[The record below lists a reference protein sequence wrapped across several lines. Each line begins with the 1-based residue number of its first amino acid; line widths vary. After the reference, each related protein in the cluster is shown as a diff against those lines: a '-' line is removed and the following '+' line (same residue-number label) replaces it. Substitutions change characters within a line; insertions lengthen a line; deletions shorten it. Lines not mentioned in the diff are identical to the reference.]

1 MTATMIKK
9 YRLSTLAIALLS
21 SLIAS
26 CSSSLQPINSSEASL
41 GYVTQITQALR
52 NLPAPKEKM
61 VVTVYKFKDQTG
73 QYKDESPSMT
83 YSSAVTQG
91 ATAMLIKALT
101 EAGNGTWFTV
111 LERESISNL
120 LNERKII
127 QQTRQQYADSAKNN
141 AAAAKNNA
149 AAAKNTDLT
158 PLLYSPLIY
167 EGGVIAYQ
175 SNSITGGIGARYLGI
190 GGSTD
195 FQRDFVSIYLRLV
208 SVKNGNIL
216 QSIDTAKT
224 IFSFKVDA
232 GAFKFVALKDLL
244 EVEAGFT
251 SNEPSQMA
259 VLEAIEK
266 AVYAS
271 VLEGAMSGLWQFKD
285 PNQAAFLLTE
295 YKKEKNND
303 YMPNLPIT
311 TDVMSRQLTK

>member
-1 MTATMIKK
+1 MTAIMLKK
-9 YRLSTLAIALLS
+9 YRLNTLAIVLLS

-26 CSSSLQPINSSEASL
+26 CSSSLQPITSSKASL

-52 NLPAPKEKM
+52 DLPAPKEKM

-127 QQTRQQYADSAKNN
+127 QQTRQQYAGSA
-141 AAAAKNNA
+141 
-149 AAAKNTDLT
+149 NTDLT

-175 SNSITGGIGARYLGI
+175 SNSLTGGIGARYLGI

-208 SVKNGNIL
+208 SVKNGQIL
-216 QSIDTAKT
+216 QSVDTAKT

-232 GAFKFVALKDLL
+232 AAFKFVALKDLL

-271 VLEGAMSGLWQFKD
+271 VLEGTMNGLWQFKD
-285 PNQAAFLLTE
+285 PNKARLILTE
-295 YKKEKNND
+295 YKEEKDND
-303 YMPNLPIT
+303 YMPNLPPE
-311 TDVMSRQLTK
+311 TDVISRELAK

>member
-127 QQTRQQYADSAKNN
+127 QQTRQQYP
-141 AAAAKNNA
+141 AAAKNNA

-175 SNSITGGIGARYLGI
+175 SNSLTGGIGARYLGI

-208 SVKNGNIL
+208 SVKNGQIL
-216 QSIDTAKT
+216 QSVDTSKT

-232 GAFKFVALKDLL
+232 TAFKFVALKDLL

-271 VLEGAMSGLWQFKD
+271 VLEGTMNGLWQFKD
-285 PNQAAFLLTE
+285 PKQAAFLLTE
-295 YKKEKNND
+295 YKEEKDND

-311 TDVMSRQLTK
+311 TDVISRELTK

>member
-1 MTATMIKK
+1 
-9 YRLSTLAIALLS
+9 
-21 SLIAS
+21 
-26 CSSSLQPINSSEASL
+26 
-41 GYVTQITQALR
+41 
-52 NLPAPKEKM
+52 
-61 VVTVYKFKDQTG
+61 
-73 QYKDESPSMT
+73 
-83 YSSAVTQG
+83 
-91 ATAMLIKALT
+91 MLIKALT

-127 QQTRQQYADSAKNN
+127 QQTRQQYAGSTGN
-141 AAAAKNNA
+141 
-149 AAAKNTDLT
+149 DLT

-167 EGGVIAYQ
+167 EGGVVAYQ
-175 SNSITGGIGARYLGI
+175 SNSLTGGVGARYLGI

-208 SVKNGNIL
+208 SVKNGQIL
-216 QSIDTAKT
+216 QSVDTAKT

-232 GAFKFVALKDLL
+232 AAFKFVALKDLL

-271 VLEGAMSGLWQFKD
+271 VLEGSMGGLWQFKD
-285 PNQAAFLLTE
+285 SNRAKEIIAE
-295 YKKEKNND
+295 YKEEKNDD
-303 YMPNLPIT
+303 YMSSSSLASDALPSEVVDISKQPIEPAKSWFSNPFSSDDKPVVQPVKPAPAKT
-311 TDVMSRQLTK
+311 HPH